1 MFASPSAARAHG
13 SPRIGL
19 PPMQW
24 NAWGVAEEAT
34 TLSPAVLDLVRS
46 ALGVSGD
53 PRPVPAIDEVTV
65 APTRVTDDDR
75 GALADI
81 VGSGC
86 VSVDPQDRLRR
97 AGGKS
102 TPDLLRRT
110 AIKQDAP
117 DAVVA
122 PGTEDEIAAILAW
135 CAKAGVAV
143 VAFGGGTGV
152 VGGLDPDAGRH
163 RAVISLDL
171 HRFDSLI
178 DLDATSGIAVLGA
191 GVSGP
196 RAEELLTEHGFSLGH
211 FPQSF
216 EFATMGGF
224 AATRSSGQDSAGY
237 GRFDDMVVGLTA
249 ITPRGTL
256 RLGPVAKSAAGPDLR
271 QMVLGSEGTL
281 GIITAVALR
290 VHPTPPHAVN
300 EAWHFASFAEG
311 AAAVRAVVQR
321 GTGPTVLRLSD
332 EVETGVNL
340 ARPGAIG
347 VSDDAVAGG
356 VLAITRFEG
365 DESLCAARRDLTA
378 ETLLAA
384 GGTSLGTAPA
394 DAWEHGR
401 FRAPYLRDALLAIGV
416 GCETLETA
424 TTWAGVPA
432 LRDAVVAALTTALSR
447 PADGLPGGSPA
458 LVMCHISHT
467 YPTGASLY
475 FTVIYRM
482 GDDPLAQ
489 WATAKA
495 DACAAIV
502 AADATITHH
511 HAVGADHRPYL
522 SAEIGE
528 VGVEMLRAVKD
539 ALDPAGVLNPGTLIP

>member
-1 MFASPSAARAHG
+1 
-13 SPRIGL
+13 
-19 PPMQW
+19 MQW
-24 NAWGVAEEAT
+24 NAWGTAAEAT
-34 TLSPAVLDLVRS
+34 TLSPAILDLVRS
-46 ALGVSGD
+46 ALGVSGE
-53 PRPVPAIDEVTV
+53 PRPTPAIDEVTV
-65 APTRVTDDDR
+65 APTRVTDDDLA
-75 GALADI
+75 ALADI
-81 VGSGC
+81 VGAGC

-110 AIKQDAP
+110 ATAQDAP

-122 PGTEDEIAAILAW
+122 PGSDDEIAAILAW
-135 CAKAGVAV
+135 CAQADVAV
-143 VAFGGGTGV
+143 VAFGGGTSV

-171 HRFDSLI
+171 NRFDSLI
-178 DLDATSGIAVLGA
+178 DLDTTSGIAVLGA

-196 RAEELLTEHGFSLGH
+196 RAEELLTERGFSLGH

-216 EFATMGGF
+216 EFATIGGF

-271 QMVLGSEGTL
+271 QMLLGSEGTL

-290 VHPTPPHAVN
+290 VHPTPTHAVN

-332 EVETGVNL
+332 ETETGVNL
-340 ARPGAIG
+340 ASPGAIG
-347 VSDDAVAGG
+347 VADDAVAGG

-365 DESLCAARRDLTA
+365 DAALCAARRDLTA
-378 ETLLAA
+378 ETLLTA
-384 GGTSLGTAPA
+384 GGTSMGAAPA

-424 TTWAGVPA
+424 TTWTKVPA
-432 LRDAVVAALTTALSR
+432 LREAVVAALTTALSR
-447 PADGLPGGSPA
+447 PAVGLPDGSPA

-475 FTVIYRM
+475 FTVVYRM

-489 WATAKA
+489 WAAAKA

-502 AADATITHH
+502 EAGATITHH

-522 SAEIGE
+522 SAEIGD
-528 VGVEMLRAVKD
+528 VGVEILRAMKV
-539 ALDPAGVLNPGTLIP
+539 ALDPSGVLNPGTLIP